1 MMAFYWM
8 KMNLVGWLL
17 ICNNW
22 SDRINIDW
30 VGESPDE
37 KDDTELQMDV
47 KESYL
52 DTLMKVIK
60 NIEKDIESLPDDID
74 SKVITKLY
82 EDLEELKRIGR
93 KCAIVLIGK

>member
-17 ICNNW
+17 ICSNW

-47 KESYL
+47 KESF
-52 DTLMKVIK
+52 
-60 NIEKDIESLPDDID
+60 
-74 SKVITKLY
+74 
-82 EDLEELKRIGR
+82 
-93 KCAIVLIGK
+93 

>member
-1 MMAFYWM
+1 
-8 KMNLVGWLL
+8 
-17 ICNNW
+17 
-22 SDRINIDW
+22 
-30 VGESPDE
+30 
-37 KDDTELQMDV
+37 
-47 KESYL
+47 
-52 DTLMKVIK
+52 MKVIK